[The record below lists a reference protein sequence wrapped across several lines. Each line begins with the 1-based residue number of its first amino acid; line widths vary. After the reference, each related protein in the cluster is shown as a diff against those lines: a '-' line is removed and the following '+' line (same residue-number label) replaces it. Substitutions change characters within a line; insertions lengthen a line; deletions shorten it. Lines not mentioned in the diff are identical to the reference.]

1 LLLPAMNKRLDMS
14 DASIFSH
21 PTAAHY
27 VLRMIDLAMWSSY
40 DYMPR
45 TRDLSSARR
54 ALLRR
59 YCEKVIREAESLSA
73 GSAGQAESPRHAG
86 LAMPPGSAPTRGA
99 TLRHRRSLR
108 DVATREEAP
117 RKKEAPKGD

>member
-1 LLLPAMNKRLDMS
+1 MNKRLDMS

-27 VLRMIDLAMWSSY
+27 VLRMIDVSMWSSY

-45 TRDLSSARR
+45 TRDLSSYRR
-54 ALLRR
+54 DLLRR
-59 YCEKVIREAESLSA
+59 FCEKVIREAEERVA
-73 GSAGQAESPRHAG
+73 GAGQVESQRRPG
-86 LAMPPGSAPTRGA
+86 LALPPGSAPSRGA

-108 DVATREEAP
+108 DVALREE
-117 RKKEAPKGD
+117 D